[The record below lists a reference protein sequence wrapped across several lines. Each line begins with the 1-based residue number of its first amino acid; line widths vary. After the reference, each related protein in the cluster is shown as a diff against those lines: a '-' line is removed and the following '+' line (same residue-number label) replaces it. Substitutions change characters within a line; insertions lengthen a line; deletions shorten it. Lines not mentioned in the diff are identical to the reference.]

1 MNKFLIISLLFSSLI
16 FSEKNIESY
25 EVKIIDEFKIN
36 KLLPGKITPKRQ
48 SILGFEISGK
58 LKKVIV
64 DIGDKV
70 KVKNGFGRNFLIP
83 QKLAITFSKS
93 QLKQVEEKRSQED
106 RKIDRQ
112 KDVLLDL
119 LSKVADLDITIK
131 MNSEDGAKLFGSVT
145 KLDIEKLFKRTIA
158 DKLSK
163 TL

>member
-1 MNKFLIISLLFSSLI
+1 MKLILTQDVDNVGN
-16 FSEKNIESY
+16 EGDVVD
-25 EVKIIDEFKIN
+25 VK
-36 KLLPGKITPKRQ
+36 P
-48 SILGFEISGK
+48 
-58 LKKVIV
+58 
-64 DIGDKV
+64 
-70 KVKNGFGRNFLIP
+70 GFGRNFLIP

-145 KLDIEKLFKRTIA
+145 KLDIEKLLIA
-158 DKLSK
+158 NNVVFDKKYIDLSAPIK
-163 TL
+163 TLGEHEINVKFSNDIAGSFKLTIEKED

>member
-1 MNKFLIISLLFSSLI
+1 MKLILTQDVDNVGN
-16 FSEKNIESY
+16 EGDVVD
-25 EVKIIDEFKIN
+25 VK
-36 KLLPGKITPKRQ
+36 P
-48 SILGFEISGK
+48 
-58 LKKVIV
+58 
-64 DIGDKV
+64 
-70 KVKNGFGRNFLIP
+70 GFGRNFLSP

-145 KLDIEKLFKRTIA
+145 KLDIEKLLIA
-158 DKLSK
+158 NDIVFDKKYIDLSTPIK
-163 TL
+163 TLGDHEINVKFSNDIAGSFKLTIEKED

>member
-1 MNKFLIISLLFSSLI
+1 MKLILTQDVDNVGN
-16 FSEKNIESY
+16 EGDVVD
-25 EVKIIDEFKIN
+25 VK
-36 KLLPGKITPKRQ
+36 P
-48 SILGFEISGK
+48 
-58 LKKVIV
+58 
-64 DIGDKV
+64 
-70 KVKNGFGRNFLIP
+70 GFGRNFLIP

-145 KLDIEKLFKRTIA
+145 KLDIEKLLIA
-158 DKLSK
+158 NDIVFDKKYIDLSTPIK
-163 TL
+163 TLGEHEINVKFSNDIAGSFKLTIEKED